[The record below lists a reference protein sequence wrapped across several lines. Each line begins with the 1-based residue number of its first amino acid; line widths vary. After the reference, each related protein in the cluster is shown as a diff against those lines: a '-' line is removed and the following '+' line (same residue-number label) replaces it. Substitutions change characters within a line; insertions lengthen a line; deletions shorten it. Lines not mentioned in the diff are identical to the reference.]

1 MNNKLSEE
9 NKILDQHNIKCEY
22 CEADFGT
29 RCESN
34 PSHCPY
40 RADNK
45 TNQTTLKYNDSKL
58 E

>member
-1 MNNKLSEE
+1 MNNNLSEE
-9 NKILDQHNIKCEY
+9 NKILDQNNIKCEY

-40 RADNK
+40 RANKDNQTILKDNK
-45 TNQTTLKYNDSKL
+45 PFI
-58 E
+58 